1 MVYSLLLDF
10 HHSFA
15 MTPAFF
21 YASLFAISFHFLP
34 LTPALLVN
42 EECSDLQQQRGIS
55 RGGSRSGGGLIG
67 GDFGCVRVGWR
78 EEDESYGCKW
88 QWGSVNSN

>member
-1 MVYSLLLDF
+1 MVCSLLFDF

-21 YASLFAISFHFLP
+21 CASLFAM
-34 LTPALLVN
+34 TPVLLVN
-42 EECSDLQQQRGIS
+42 GECYDLQQQRRIS
-55 RGGSRSGGGLIG
+55 KGGSLNGDGLIG
-67 GDFGCVRVGWR
+67 GDFGYVRVGWR
-78 EEDESYGCKW
+78 EEDERCGCEW